1 MVQFGR
7 LLSFPL
13 EFKNLEEKI
22 KDVKIDKLV
31 ARRNGTDQIVV
42 DASANGHPVMMVI
55 YDKEIQ
61 ASSPVKLSC
70 GCQFFTYNLA
80 YGLYK
85 QDSLLNPES
94 FTLRP
99 PKSKN
104 TSLVLSGCKHIIKI
118 ARELY
123 ARKSQ
128 III

>member
-1 MVQFGR
+1 MIQFGR

-13 EFKNLEEKI
+13 EFRHLENKI
-22 KDVKIDKLV
+22 KDIKVDKLI
-31 ARRNGTDQIVV
+31 AKRNGVDQIIV

-55 YDKEIQ
+55 FDKELQ
-61 ASSPVKLSC
+61 ASSPVKLAC
-70 GCQFFTYNLA
+70 GCQFFVYNLA

-104 TSLVLSGCKHIIKI
+104 TSLVLSGCKHVIKI

-123 ARKSQ
+123 ARKNQ

>member
-1 MVQFGR
+1 MIQFGR

-13 EFKNLEEKI
+13 EFRHLEDKI
-22 KDVKIDKLV
+22 KDIKIDKLI
-31 ARRNGTDQIVV
+31 ARRNGSDQIIV
-42 DASANGHPVMMVI
+42 DGSANGHPVMMVI
-55 YDKEIQ
+55 FDKELQ

-70 GCQFFTYNLA
+70 GCQFFVYNLA
-80 YGLYK
+80 YGLFK

-104 TSLVLSGCKHIIKI
+104 TSLVLSGCKHVIKI

-123 ARKSQ
+123 ARKNQ

>member
-1 MVQFGR
+1 MIQFGR

-13 EFKNLEEKI
+13 EFRNLEEKI

-31 ARRNGTDQIVV
+31 ARRQDEDKIFV
-42 DASANGHPVMMVI
+42 DASANGHPVMMLVF
-55 YDKEIQ
+55 DRELQ

-70 GCQFFTYNLA
+70 GCQFFLYNLA

-123 ARKSQ
+123 ARKNQ